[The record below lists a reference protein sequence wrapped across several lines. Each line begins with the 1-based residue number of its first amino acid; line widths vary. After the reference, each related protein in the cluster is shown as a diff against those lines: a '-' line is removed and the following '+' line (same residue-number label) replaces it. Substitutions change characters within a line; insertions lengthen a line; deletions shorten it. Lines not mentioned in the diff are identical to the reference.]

1 MTTRELG
8 FPLSL
13 SLSPFILSLYICLFL
28 PSCTYSLCT
37 QGLPRYISLH
47 LFLSLYLSLPWYIS
61 LHLFLSLYP
70 SLPRYISLHLSLS
83 PIIFRQLHVSLFLPS
98 FPDFLCT
105 NVYLGIKLLSSID
118 LSLSL
123 PLSFKAAMS
132 LSFFFSSHPY
142 SLCRYSVLKM
152 PLFDHLLLF

>member
-1 MTTRELG
+1 MTTRENP

-37 QGLPRYISLH
+37 QGLPR
-47 LFLSLYLSLPWYIS
+47 YIS